1 MEKLNIETIKN
12 RIVKTVSTEEALKDI
27 VPIEY
32 PSDIIDGKGKVVIT
46 SGKPVQNNENKF
58 EIKMEYV

>member
-12 RIVKTVSTEEALKDI
+12 RIVKTVSTDEALKDV

-32 PSDIIDGKGKVVIT
+32 PPDIINGRGK
-46 SGKPVQNNENKF
+46 
-58 EIKMEYV
+58 